1 MKPVVAN
8 PSETFMSM
16 LERLRGIDDD
26 RAVRNQIDRIIAKLR
41 RFKPNEK
48 ISAIISEIGTL
59 SAQDAKNFLLKHES
73 FFQSLQE
80 NISSGRNF
88 VISEHEDELISHEI
102 GFGEGK
108 RPQDYLDEFTEFIKT
123 NRNEIAALNIVCT
136 RPKDLTR
143 ADLKKLQVTLSDRTF
158 TTKHLNAAISQLTNA
173 EITADII
180 SLIRSYALGAELL
193 GHEEK
198 IKRAVARLKSAH
210 DFSEPELKWLA
221 RIEKYLLNESLIN
234 PTVFDEPGTAFKM
247 QGGFK
252 QINKVFGGTLSNIL
266 DELNRY
272 LYDDGGNVA

>member
-1 MKPVVAN
+1 MPIKKFKIL
-8 PSETFMSM
+8 SIKSSS
-16 LERLRGIDDD
+16 G
-26 RAVRNQIDRIIAKLR
+26 KLR
-41 RFKPNEK
+41 RLKTNEK
-48 ISAIISEIGTL
+48 ISEVISEIGTL
-59 SAQDAKNFLLKHES
+59 SAQDAKNFLLNHES

-80 NISSGRNF
+80 KISRGREF
-88 VISEHEDELISHEI
+88 VISEHEDELIAHEI

-108 RPQDYLDEFTEFIKT
+108 RPQDYLDEFTEFITK

-136 RPKDLTR
+136 SPKDLTR
-143 ADLKKLQVTLSDRTF
+143 ADLKKLEVALSERTF
-158 TTKHLNAAISQLTNA
+158 TAKHLSGAISKLTNA

-180 SLIRSYALGAELL
+180 SLIRRYALGAELL

-198 IKRAVARLKSAH
+198 IKRAVARLKTTH
-210 DFSEPELKWLA
+210 DFSEQELKWLA

-252 QINKVFGGTLSNIL
+252 QIDKVFRGELANIL

-272 LYDDGGNVA
+272 LYDDGGNAA